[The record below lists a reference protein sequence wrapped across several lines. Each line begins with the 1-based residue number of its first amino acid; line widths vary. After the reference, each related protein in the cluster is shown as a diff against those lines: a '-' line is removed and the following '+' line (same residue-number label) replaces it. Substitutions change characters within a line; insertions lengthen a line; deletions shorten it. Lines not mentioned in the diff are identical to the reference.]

1 MTASSLTEE
10 LLARA
15 QAKLEKAERA
25 LASHPANQ
33 WLQKAVLHARD
44 QEEVI
49 RRALSSS
56 KQLMSDLFLWP
67 KPNKAWSSTSAFRQ
81 IPDIGDAE

>member
-25 LASHPANQ
+25 LLSHPANQ

-44 QEEVI
+44 QVEVI

-56 KQLMSDLFLWP
+56 K
-67 KPNKAWSSTSAFRQ
+67 
-81 IPDIGDAE
+81 